1 MTYHRP
7 CNKSNTK
14 GVTVEQKLLTLLE
27 HMGWPTVFSG
37 VRFARPLV
45 FCVVFRRSL
54 FVLLFF
60 FCVVY
65 PYSIHRLWLPFG
77 IFKLFNLFLNIVNI
91 YLSGIKTP
99 SYQIFLCRI
108 IHCITWFYIITV
120 TSRFTFAIL
129 NCLATGKREF
139 SYTYFMHHGGNK
151 LPFEKD
157 FPRIREISKFV
168 RTTNV
173 MFPGAISWGKRYLS
187 IWMYFI

>member
-14 GVTVEQKLLTLLE
+14 GITVEQKLLTLLE
-27 HMGWPTVFSG
+27 HMCWHAVFSG
-37 VRFARPLV
+37 VCFARPLV

-54 FVLLFF
+54 FVLLF

-77 IFKLFNLFLNIVNI
+77 IFKLFNLFLSIVNI

-120 TSRFTFAIL
+120 TSRFTFTTL
-129 NCLATGKREF
+129 NCLATGKRVF
-139 SYTYFMHHGGNK
+139 IY
-151 LPFEKD
+151 
-157 FPRIREISKFV
+157 IC
-168 RTTNV
+168 
-173 MFPGAISWGKRYLS
+173 YLS
-187 IWMYFI
+187 WREKVTFL